1 MLRRAALGAGAALT
15 TAAGMEIR
23 REVRAQSG
31 YLSGDTSRLHFGIAA
46 GDAPA
51 ALEITWPDGERSVV
65 RDLAPATRVTVTRR

>member
-1 MLRRAALGAGAALT
+1 MLT
-15 TAAGMEIR
+15 TVAGVEQR

-31 YLSGDTSRLHFGIAA
+31 YLSGDTSRLHFGIPP

-65 RDLAPATRVTVTRR
+65 RDLAPASRVAVTRR